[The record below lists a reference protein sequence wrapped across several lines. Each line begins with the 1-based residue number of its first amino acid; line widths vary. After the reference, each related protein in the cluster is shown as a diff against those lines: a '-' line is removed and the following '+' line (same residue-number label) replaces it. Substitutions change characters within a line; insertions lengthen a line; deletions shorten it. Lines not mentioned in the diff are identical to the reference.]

1 MTFYSNVIIFYLD
14 KFRRIRQNC
23 RAVKVPIRAD
33 QFKELPFSLKS
44 RNGIAIVFSF
54 FGDNEQVGALM
65 QKASNTTRAYYFNAL
80 GFYSFVVPPSIV
92 DVL

>member
-33 QFKELPFSLKS
+33 QLKGLPFSLKS

-54 FGDNEQVGALM
+54 FGDNELVADLM
-65 QKASNTTRAYYFNAL
+65 QKTSHATREYYFHSL
-80 GFYSFVVPPSIV
+80 GFHSFVKPSIV